1 MMRILDVGESAVLA
15 EFEDLGTVL
24 AHFRALDK
32 SRPPGVVEV
41 IPAARTI
48 LVRFDHGATSRD
60 RVAKWVRTTESE
72 ATVAE
77 DAPDEIRIDVRYDG
91 PDLEDVAELTGLG
104 VDGVVAAHTGTPWT
118 VAFCG
123 FAPGFGYLTG
133 GAPELHVPRRS
144 TPRTSVPAGT
154 VALGGEFTGIYPRS
168 SPGGWQLIGTT
179 DEPIWDAERTP
190 PALLRPGVVV
200 RFAPVSTC

>member
-1 MMRILDVGESAVLA
+1 MRILDVGESAILA
-15 EFEDLGTVL
+15 EFEDQGTVL
-24 AHFRALDK
+24 AHFRALDD
-32 SRPPGVVEV
+32 SRPPGVREV

-60 RVAKWVRTTESE
+60 RVAKWVRTTEPA

-77 DAPDEIRIDVRYDG
+77 DAPEEVRIAVRYDG

-133 GAPELHVPRRS
+133 GAPELHVPRRA

-154 VALGGEFTGIYPRS
+154 VALGGEFTGIYPRT

-179 DEPIWDAERTP
+179 DESIWDAGRTP